1 LFEIGLQA
9 LFQPISNRNAY
20 IYFQSFVIIGGKT
33 MEDKKKQAIEPQVS
47 NNDWIK
53 NDLLKIGLNVKHYRV
68 AMGLN
73 QQQLAELAGI
83 SKAILTRIESANVH
97 IDHGIAH
104 YMKLAKALGITLDE
118 LIMVERGEGDSDA
131 NTNTLNK

>member
-1 LFEIGLQA
+1 
-9 LFQPISNRNAY
+9 
-20 IYFQSFVIIGGKT
+20 